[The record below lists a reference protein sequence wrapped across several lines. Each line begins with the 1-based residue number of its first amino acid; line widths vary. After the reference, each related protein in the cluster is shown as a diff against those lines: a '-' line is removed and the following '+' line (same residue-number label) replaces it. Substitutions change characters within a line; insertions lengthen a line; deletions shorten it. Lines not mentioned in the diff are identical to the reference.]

1 MPNEQEQFKR
11 NIAFKLRI
19 EDFSRGKPVIENE
32 RLSYF
37 DFYGKKIVRVNIVGS
52 VVEKFDSSGEKKY
65 TFLTLDHGSGQIK
78 VRAFGEEAEKLK
90 DVTHGETLI
99 IIGTLRHFNNEI
111 YISPEIVKEQSPKYL
126 IVRKLELEK
135 ERKDYPAM
143 NSYRGSGNEMQNRGA
158 MPEQLENRISV
169 NIKEIVQE
177 TIKNAE
183 SQGGI
188 EIEFLKKTINHPGE
202 IVMNEVQKLLE
213 EGVVFEP
220 RPGKIRWLG

>member
-65 TFLTLDHGSGQIK
+65 TFLTLDDGSGQIK